1 MFAETVISFAEL
13 KQYLPL
19 IIPLVVIELILLIYV
34 LWHINTHD
42 TYKTGNRVL
51 WNVVALVG
59 MNFVGPILYL
69 IIGKEDA

>member
-1 MFAETVISFAEL
+1 MFAATATLADL

-19 IIPLVVIELILLIYV
+19 IIPIVVIEFILLIYV
-34 LWHINTHD
+34 LWHINTHE

-51 WNVVALVG
+51 WNIIALAG

-69 IIGKEDA
+69 VIGKSDE

>member
-1 MFAETVISFAEL
+1 MFAATATLADL

-19 IIPLVVIELILLIYV
+19 IIPIVVIEFILLMYV
-34 LWHINTHD
+34 LWHINTHE

-51 WNVVALVG
+51 WNIVALVG

-69 IIGKEDA
+69 VIGKSDE

>member
-1 MFAETVISFAEL
+1 MFAATATLADL

-19 IIPLVVIELILLIYV
+19 IIPIVVIEFILLIYV
-34 LWHINTHD
+34 LWHINTHE

-51 WNVVALVG
+51 WNIIALVG

-69 IIGKEDA
+69 AIGKSDE

>member
-1 MFAETVISFAEL
+1 MFAATATLADI

-19 IIPLVVIELILLIYV
+19 IIPIVVIEFILLIYV
-34 LWHINTHD
+34 LWHINTHE

-51 WNVVALVG
+51 WNIIALVG

-69 IIGKEDA
+69 VIGKSDE